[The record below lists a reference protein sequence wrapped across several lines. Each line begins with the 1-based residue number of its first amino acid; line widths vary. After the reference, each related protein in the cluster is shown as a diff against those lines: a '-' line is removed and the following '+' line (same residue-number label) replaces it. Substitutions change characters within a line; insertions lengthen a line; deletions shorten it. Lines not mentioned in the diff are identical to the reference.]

1 MKIGLLGSTCNPPH
15 KEHIKIGEYAKKHLN
30 LDRLI
35 FVPTKAPPHK
45 ELPEVSPELRVE
57 MARLAVDKRPGW
69 EVSDVELSRKGKS
82 YTRDTIKTFRE
93 KYPKAEL
100 FCIIGSDSFLS
111 MPWKWRG
118 GYGILDLCQFVVA
131 PRPGHPIRHV
141 SEKINSKVIILGKKK
156 SRVSSSKIRSFLKKG
171 KSVKKY
177 LEPKVTEFI
186 KNKKLY
192 YGI

>member
-15 KEHIKIGEYAKKHLN
+15 KEHIRIGEYAKKYLG

-45 ELPEVSPELRVE
+45 ESPEVPPELRIE
-57 MARLAVDKRPGW
+57 MARLAVGKRLGW
-69 EVSDVELSRKGKS
+69 EVSDIELSRRGKS
-82 YTRDTIKTFRE
+82 YTRDTIKELRE
-93 KYPKAEL
+93 KYPGAKL

-141 SEKINSKVIILGKKK
+141 SEKINSKVILLDKKE
-156 SRVSSSKIRSFLKKG
+156 SEVSSSKVRSLLKKG

-177 LEPKVTEFI
+177 LDPKVNKFI
-186 KNKKLY
+186 KDNKLY
-192 YGI
+192 YGN